1 MQYHKILLIN
11 GKTEHF
17 LCINVTEYK
26 NINKIYTLII
36 YYKKTSST
44 ENNKKKKIRNV
55 DTINQIV

>member
-1 MQYHKILLIN
+1 MQYHKRLLIN

-44 ENNKKKKIRNV
+44 EKKKIRNV

>member
-36 YYKKTSST
+36 YYKKQAVLRI
-44 ENNKKKKIRNV
+44 IRRRRRKLEML
-55 DTINQIV
+55 IL

>member
-36 YYKKTSST
+36 YYKKQAVLRITRRRKL
-44 ENNKKKKIRNV
+44 EMLIL
-55 DTINQIV
+55 